1 MYRGKRV
8 FGPIRIQHMKIVS
21 IRSRGGRVPR
31 DRLRLEDGSEL
42 VVAREIVLREGLRAG
57 DHLPDGAVDE
67 LLREDLGWRAR
78 DAALRLL
85 AHRPRTESEL
95 RTRLERKGF
104 PADVIAGC
112 LSPLREKGLVNDT
125 VFAGMF
131 TRDRIRF
138 RPSGRRRVVQELRSR
153 GVEAASAEEAVKQ
166 AMGDAEVDDLALAR
180 VAAEKWRPRP
190 GEERE
195 RARRRLAAFLSRRGF
210 GSEEVWQVVGEV
222 VADD

>member
-1 MYRGKRV
+1 
-8 FGPIRIQHMKIVS
+8 MKIVS

-42 VVAREIVLREGLRAG
+42 VVAREIVLREGLRSG
-57 DHLPDGAVDE
+57 DDLSEDAVAA
-67 LLREDLGWRAR
+67 LLGEDLGWRAR

-85 AHRPRTESEL
+85 AQRPRTESEL
-95 RTRLERKGF
+95 RTRLARKGF
-104 PADVIAGC
+104 PAEVIESC
-112 LSPLREKGLVNDT
+112 LTPLREKGLVNDS
-125 VFAGMF
+125 VFADMF

-138 RPSGRRRVVQELRSR
+138 RPRGRRRVVQELRSR
-153 GVEAASAEEAVKQ
+153 GVETASAEDAVNA
-166 AMGDAEVDDLALAR
+166 AMGEAKVDDLALAR
-180 VAAEKWRPRP
+180 AAAEKWRPRA